1 MSRRLMRAFAGKV
14 VVVTG
19 GAAGIGRALCEALA
33 AAGALVVVADVN
45 ERGAAKLAEALRAGG
60 ARADALQLDVSDG
73 HAVAQTLRQVAAHHQ
88 RLDYVFN
95 NAGISIAGDARDVSE
110 AQWRRVVDVNLW
122 GVLHGTRAA
131 YEIMARQGGGH
142 IVNIASLAG
151 LLTFPANVPYSM
163 TKHAVVGLSLSL
175 RAEAA
180 DLGVKVSVVCP
191 GYVKSDIFQSSTM
204 LNVPRDKVMAQIPFG
219 LMDTAEAARTIL
231 ERVARN
237 QAVIV
242 FPRYARLLWWLYRV
256 SPALLAPLER
266 KTIRDFRAVRTAPP
280 LAEEESTT

>member
-1 MSRRLMRAFAGKV
+1 MKQYQGRIAF
-14 VVVTG
+14 VTG
-19 GAAGIGRALCEALA
+19 GAAGIGRALCGKLA
-33 AAGALVVVADVN
+33 AAGATVVVADIN
-45 ERGAAKLAEALRAGG
+45 AEGAAKVAEALRHSGG
-60 ARADALQLDVSDG
+60 RADALQLDVSDG
-73 HAVAQTLRQVAAHHQ
+73 QAVTRSLRDAAARHG
-88 RLDYVFN
+88 RIDYVFN

-142 IVNIASLAG
+142 IVNVASLAG

-180 DLGVKVSVVCP
+180 DLGVKVSVACP

-204 LNVPRDKVMAQIPFG
+204 LNVPRDKVVAQIPFG
-219 LMDTAEAARTIL
+219 LMETAEAARTIL

-237 QAVIV
+237 QGVIV

-266 KTIRDFRAVRTAPP
+266 KTIRDFRAVRTAP

>member
-1 MSRRLMRAFAGKV
+1 MNKYQGRIAF
-14 VVVTG
+14 VTG
-19 GAAGIGRALCEALA
+19 GAAGIGRALCGELA
-33 AAGALVVVADVN
+33 AAGATVVVADIN
-45 ERGAAKLAEALRAGG
+45 EQGAAKVAESLRHGG
-60 ARADALQLDVSDG
+60 GRADALRLDVSDG
-73 HAVAQTLRQVAAHHQ
+73 QAVARSLREAAARHG

-110 AQWRRVVDVNLW
+110 AQWRRIVDINLW

-131 YEIMARQGGGH
+131 YEIMARQGSGH

-191 GYVKSDIFQSSTM
+191 GYVKSDIFESSTM
-204 LNVPRDKVMAQIPFG
+204 LNAPRDKVMAQIPFG

-237 QAVIV
+237 PAVIV